1 MTTNSPASVKPAIKS
16 KRGKRYSAANQ
27 LIDKNKVYSL
37 KEAVELLKSMPAIK
51 FDPAVEVHFK
61 LGVDVKQA
69 NQQVRG
75 SAVLLNGLGKQKRV
89 AVFCSE
95 DKVKDAKAAGAVL
108 AGGEELIKEIQTTG
122 RCDFDIAVASPDMMR
137 LMAPIAKILGQKGL
151 MPNPKTE
158 TITPDVAKAV
168 TELSK
173 GKVNF
178 KLDSTGNL
186 HQMVGRLSFET
197 DKLVDN
203 INTLLE
209 AVKKAKPAAAKGTY
223 IQSFTICTSMGPG
236 IPVQSV

>member
-1 MTTNSPASVKPAIKS
+1 MSKDKSAVVKTAPN
-16 KRGKRYSAANQ
+16 RHGKRYTAASK
-27 LIDKNKVYSL
+27 LIDKSKVYPL
-37 KEAVELLKSMPAIK
+37 KEAVALLKAMPATK
-51 FDPAVEVHFK
+51 FDAAVEVHFK

-75 SAVLLNGLGKQKRV
+75 SAVLPHGLGKQKRV

-95 DKVKDAKAAGAVL
+95 DKVKAAKEAGAVL

-122 RCDFDIAVASPDMMR
+122 RTDFDIAVASPDMMR
-137 LMAPIAKILGQKGL
+137 LMAPIAKTLGQKGL

-168 TELSK
+168 KELSK

-186 HQMVGRLSFET
+186 HQMVGKLSFGSDQLEE
-197 DKLVDN
+197 N

-209 AVKKAKPAAAKGTY
+209 AVKRAKPAAAKGTY
-223 IQSFTICTSMGPG
+223 IQSLTLCTSMGPG